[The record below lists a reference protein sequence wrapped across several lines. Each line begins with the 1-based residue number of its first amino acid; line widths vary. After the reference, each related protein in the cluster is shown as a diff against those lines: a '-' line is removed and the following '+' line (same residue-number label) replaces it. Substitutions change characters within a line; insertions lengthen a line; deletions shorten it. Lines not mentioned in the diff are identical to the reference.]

1 MVLINPN
8 SSTATTAMMTAI
20 ARRTLGPALPVRG
33 VTVARGPRMLTDP
46 EALRA
51 AAPEVLAAGLRA
63 TAGGDC
69 AALLVAAFGDPGLT
83 ALRAATTGAG
93 ASGVHGLAGAS
104 GAYGATGTPASG
116 IREVGIPTSGIPAS
130 GIPASGIPASGIP
143 ASGIP
148 ASGTLTSGIPASGT
162 LTSGAPASGIPVV
175 GIGEAALLEAAAGG
189 TPFGIATTTPL
200 LADSIH
206 ARVNALGLADR
217 YTGLRLTAGA
227 PERLSADPELLLD
240 RLERAVRACAERDGA
255 RAVVIG
261 GGPLG
266 EAAEAL
272 HARCAVRV
280 VAPIPAACRAI
291 TRLLTD
297 RRTGGPTVR

>member
-63 TAGGDC
+63 MAGGDC

-83 ALRAATTGAG
+83 ALRTATAGAG
-93 ASGVHGLAGAS
+93 ARGANGASVASGAS
-104 GAYGATGTPASG
+104 GAPGIPAPGIPTPGFPTPG
-116 IREVGIPTSGIPAS
+116 IPTSSIPTPGIPTSG
-130 GIPASGIPASGIP
+130 
-143 ASGIP
+143 
-148 ASGTLTSGIPASGT
+148 T
-162 LTSGAPASGIPVV
+162 PASGIPVV

-200 LADSIH
+200 LADAIH

-266 EAAEAL
+266 EAAEEL

-280 VAPIPAACRAI
+280 IAPIPAACRAI
-291 TRLLTD
+291 THLLTG
-297 RRTGGPTVR
+297 RRTGGPAVR

>member
-1 MVLINPN
+1 MLINPN
-8 SSTATTAMMTAI
+8 TSAATTAMMTAI

-33 VTVARGPRMLTDP
+33 VTVARGPHMLTDP

-63 TAGGDC
+63 TAEGDC
-69 AALLVAAFGDPGLT
+69 AALLVAAFGDPGL
-83 ALRAATTGAG
+83 AELRAATAG
-93 ASGVHGLAGAS
+93 
-104 GAYGATGTPASG
+104 T
-116 IREVGIPTSGIPAS
+116 
-130 GIPASGIPASGIP
+130 
-143 ASGIP
+143 
-148 ASGTLTSGIPASGT
+148 
-162 LTSGAPASGIPVV
+162 GIPVV
-175 GIGEAALLEAAAGG
+175 GLGEAALQSAAADG

-200 LADSIH
+200 LGDAIH
-206 ARVNALGLADR
+206 TRVTALGLADR
-217 YTGLRLTAGA
+217 YTGLRLTAGT

-266 EAAEAL
+266 EAAEEL
-272 HARCAVRV
+272 RARCAVRV

-291 TRLLTD
+291 ARLLA
-297 RRTGGPTVR
+297 G